1 MIARA
6 LWRGFRYSLS
16 PRGQTRVRSI
26 DADDIFAPTKG
37 GSSTMHR
44 FAHAALFLAGV
55 SAAVVAGPLLDHS
68 ITSVTAD
75 GQGSHTVTTDKTS
88 TTTQSGIADSSGQ
101 SSGRL
106 TVRQIDPNSTD
117 ATLNGRYDQTGQGT
131 GHFVIGNDVCSG
143 QCPTP

>member
-1 MIARA
+1 MTAR

-26 DADDIFAPTKG
+26 DADDIFGADKG
-37 GSSTMHR
+37 SPTMHR
-44 FAHAALFLAGV
+44 FAHAALFVAGV

-75 GQGSHTVTTDKTS
+75 GQGSHTVTTDPVS

-117 ATLNGRYDQTGQGT
+117 ATLNGRYDKTGQGT

-143 QCPTP
+143 QCQKP